1 MKRLILASVLALGLS
16 GPALAQTAENPGVED
31 TIQGQLEAFKVDDFA
46 TAFMFASP
54 NIRGMFRT
62 PENFGLMVRQGFPM
76 VWRPAD
82 VEFLGL
88 RDEAG
93 QLWQRVQV
101 RDAQGGLHQLDYNMI
116 ETESGWQI
124 NGVQMVAM
132 LGVGV

>member
-1 MKRLILASVLALGLS
+1 
-16 GPALAQTAENPGVED
+16 
-31 TIQGQLEAFKVDDFA
+31 
-46 TAFMFASP
+46 
-54 NIRGMFRT
+54 MFRT